1 MGVWSRYCLAMARPP
16 LDPGGAP
23 VRLCVK
29 IPEALDRD
37 IRAVAEKRGVT
48 VPDLVRAALT
58 FYAAAGLAA
67 DKASRGQVRLD
78 PPRSVMNQG
87 PRTSV
92 SGHRHSAA
100 KVIAGGIGVCECGA
114 RRTTGSDWQL
124 PRV

>member
-1 MGVWSRYCLAMARPP
+1 MARPR
-16 LDPGGAP
+16 LDPIGEP
-23 VRLCVK
+23 KRLCVK

-37 IRAVAEKRGVT
+37 IRAVAAKRGVT

-67 DKASRGQVRLD
+67 DKAGRGNVRLVD

-87 PRTSV
+87 PRSSV

-114 RRTTGSDWQL
+114 RRTVGSDWQI
-124 PRV
+124 P